1 MISTFHTSADDRDF
15 KAMTH
20 GKGSL
25 GRNLLFI
32 SLPIALFLFTLVYVI
47 WRSPIA
53 GLIVGVVA
61 FGASAWS
68 NVRFFSDVRRRKSIS
83 SDGQAVAVTEVQSS
97 RVLDIEPLGSH
108 GPVYVF
114 FADDG
119 KALLLVGQW
128 MLSARRFPCASF
140 RLYQWADTKE
150 PIRIEPL
157 SRRLKP
163 EPSRVQL
170 RSTYRFSDVEV
181 LEATP
186 ETLQSDLDKAFEKK
200 TGN

>member
-1 MISTFHTSADDRDF
+1 MIRTFHTSADNRDF
-15 KAMTH
+15 KAMTR

-32 SLPIALFLFTLVYVI
+32 SLPIAFFLFAAVFLI

-53 GLIVGVVA
+53 GIVVALVA

-83 SDGQAVAVTEVQSS
+83 SDGQAVVVTEVQAS
-97 RVLDIEPLGSH
+97 RILDIEPLGSH
-108 GPVYVF
+108 GPVFVF

-128 MLSARRFPCASF
+128 LLSARSFPCASF
-140 RLYQWADTKE
+140 RLYQWADTKR
-150 PIRIEPL
+150 PIRIESL
-157 SRRLKP
+157 SRRFKP
-163 EPSRVQL
+163 EQSTVQL
-170 RSTYRFSDVEV
+170 RSTYRLSDVEV
-181 LEATP
+181 FDATP

-200 TGN
+200 MV

>member
-1 MISTFHTSADDRDF
+1 VIRTFQTSADDSDF
-15 KAMTH
+15 NAMTR

-32 SLPIALFLFTLVYVI
+32 SLPMALFLFTLVYVI
-47 WRSPIA
+47 SRSPIA
-53 GLIVGVVA
+53 GLIVGLVV

-68 NVRFFSDVRRRKSIS
+68 NVRFFTNVRHRKSIS
-83 SDGQAVAVTEVQSS
+83 SDGQAVVVTEVQASS
-97 RVLDIEPLGSH
+97 VLDIEPLGSH
-108 GPVYVF
+108 GPVFVF
-114 FADDG
+114 FAADG

-170 RSTYRFSDVEV
+170 RSTYSFSDVEV
-181 LEATP
+181 FEATP
-186 ETLQSDLDKAFEKK
+186 GTLQSDLDKAFEKK
-200 TGN
+200 MV

>member
-1 MISTFHTSADDRDF
+1 MIRTFPTSADDRDF
-15 KAMTH
+15 KAMTS

-25 GRNLLFI
+25 GRNFLFI
-32 SLPIALFLFTLVYVI
+32 SLPVAFFLFAAVYLI
-47 WRSPIA
+47 WRSAIA
-53 GLIVGVVA
+53 GIVVALVA

-68 NVRFFSDVRRRKSIS
+68 NVRFFSNVRRRKSIS
-83 SDGQAVAVTEVQSS
+83 SYGQAVVVTEVQAS
-97 RVLDIEPLGSH
+97 RVLDLEPLGSH
-108 GPVYVF
+108 GPVFVF

-128 MLSARRFPCASF
+128 MLSVRSFPCASF
-140 RLYQWADTKE
+140 RLYQWAETKE

-163 EPSRVQL
+163 EPSTVQL
-170 RSTYRFSDVEV
+170 RSTYRLSDVEV
-181 LEATP
+181 FDATP

-200 TGN
+200 VS